1 MNSKKG
7 ENPVNNSPIET
18 ERKYL
23 IRYPDTAVLAALP
36 GARILHMHQTYLLAD
51 DSVTARVRQVE
62 ENGTL
67 RYIRTEKRRISA
79 ISSYEDEREM
89 TAEEYKAAL
98 ETADP
103 ERQTVVKTRYA
114 IPHGSLIC
122 EIDVYPFWE
131 DRAIL
136 EIELPAEDAEV
147 PLPDYI
153 AVIREVSGDRR
164 YSNRSLAKSVPMD
177 EI

>member
-1 MNSKKG
+1 M
-7 ENPVNNSPIET
+7 NNSPIET
-18 ERKYL
+18 ERKFL
-23 IRYPDTAVLAALP
+23 IRYPDTALLAALP
-36 GARILHMHQTYLLAD
+36 GARVLHMHQTYLLAD
-51 DSVTARVRQVE
+51 DAVTARVRQVE

-79 ISSYEDEREM
+79 ISSYEKEWEL
-89 TAEEYKAAL
+89 TADEYKAAL
-98 ETADP
+98 EAADP
-103 ERQTVVKTRYA
+103 GRKTVVKTRYA

-122 EIDVYPFWE
+122 EIDVYPFWA

-136 EIELPAEDAEV
+136 EIELPDEDAEV
-147 PLPDYI
+147 PLPDYVT
-153 AVIREVSGDRR
+153 VIREVSGDRR

>member
-1 MNSKKG
+1 MKNI
-7 ENPVNNSPIET
+7 PIET

-23 IRYPDTAVLAALP
+23 IRYPDTAILAALP
-36 GARILHMHQTYLLAD
+36 GARVLHMRQTYLLAD
-51 DSVTARVRQVE
+51 ASVTARVRQVE

-67 RYIRTEKRRISA
+67 RYIRTEKQRISK
-79 ISSYEDEREM
+79 ISSYEDEREL
-89 TAEEYKAAL
+89 TADEYKAAL
-98 ETADP
+98 EAADP
-103 ERQTVVKTRYA
+103 ERKTVVKTRYA

-136 EIELPAEDAEV
+136 EIELPAEDTEFL
-147 PLPDYI
+147 LPDYVT
-153 AVIREVSGDRR
+153 VIREVSDDRR
-164 YSNRSLAKSVPMD
+164 YSNRSLAKSVPLD